1 MWCRFDVFTAI
12 FHLQAAALDLVLS
25 PAEVA
30 ELDRLHCDLRVT
42 WDPAGVP

>member
-1 MWCRFDVFTAI
+1 MVWSIRGFEI
-12 FHLQAAALDLVLS
+12 QENAAAVDLVLS
-25 PAEVA
+25 PAELA